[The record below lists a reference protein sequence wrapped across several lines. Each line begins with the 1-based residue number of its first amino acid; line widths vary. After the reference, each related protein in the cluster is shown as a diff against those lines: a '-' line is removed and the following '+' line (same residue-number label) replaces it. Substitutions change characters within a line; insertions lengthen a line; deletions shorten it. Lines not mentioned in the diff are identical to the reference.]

1 MRIWT
6 AFILI
11 IIILFLSGLG
21 FDKVV
26 NKPEYEQ
33 QVLFNKHI
41 EDIEG
46 KEFIVTIDGK
56 EHKVTVKQGD
66 VVE

>member
-21 FDKVV
+21 FDKFV
-26 NKPEYEQ
+26 NKTEYEQ